1 MPVTTEIRRGTD
13 RLVEREPGRL
23 TQHSLAFGDAYDAA
37 NLRFGPMVC
46 HDDHLLGVGQG
57 FDTHRH
63 SGLVI
68 VTYVVSGA
76 VEHTGP
82 EGVARVEAGSVAVL
96 RTGDG
101 VEHSEVAAAPQTR
114 FVQVW
119 LTDDAPPDHP
129 SYDVL
134 SGPEAASVE
143 AQPGARLTVVR
154 LADGETVTV
163 PAAPLAHVYLARG
176 ALLRSSLAEP
186 LHEGDAFRFVDEP
199 ARDLTAA
206 VDTTLLVWT
215 FDDAPAAP

>member
-1 MPVTTEIRRGTD
+1 MSVEIRRGTD
-13 RLVEREPGRL
+13 RFVEREPGRL
-23 TQHSLAFGDAYDAA
+23 TRHSLAFGDAYDAD

-46 HDDHLLGVGQG
+46 HDDHLLGDGQG

-76 VEHTGP
+76 LAHTGP
-82 EGVARVEAGSVAVL
+82 TGSVTVTAGLLAVL

-119 LTDDAPPDHP
+119 LTDPEPPAEA
-129 SYDVL
+129 SYDVV
-134 SGPEAASVE
+134 GPGPIEPL
-143 AQPGARLTVVR
+143 PGAGLTVVS
-154 LADGETVTV
+154 LADGETLTL
-163 PAAPLAHVYLARG
+163 PAAPLLHVYVARG

-186 LHEGDAFRFVDEP
+186 LREGDAFRFTDEP
-199 ARDLTAA
+199 SREVTAG
-206 VDTTLLVWT
+206 VDTTLLVWSFT
-215 FDDAPAAP
+215 